1 MGAGKARGGVTRARG
16 PAGAHALARW
26 LSKYAVASRSKAR
39 ELVRSGRVTV
49 NGRVVRDP
57 ELSCHPARQK
67 IAVDGKPL
75 RSQEKIYLALHK
87 PIGYITTALDPEGRP
102 TAYDLLPEGTPRV
115 QAAGR
120 LDADSSGL
128 LVFTNDNDFAAL
140 LTEAGGK
147 VEKEY
152 VVSVEGVLR
161 PEDASR
167 FETGVVL
174 DGRKTRAA
182 RCEILERGDA
192 STIVR
197 VVLREGRNRQVRRM
211 FELLGHPV
219 LSLRRERVG
228 AIRLGNLKAGAA
240 RPLTRAERDETSTYF
255 SRSSRASV

>member
-1 MGAGKARGGVTRARG
+1 MDRRKTLGRMTRGQSPGK
-16 PAGAHALARW
+16 AHALARW
-26 LSKYAVASRSKAR
+26 LSKYAVASRSVAR
-39 ELVRSGRVTV
+39 EMVKGGRVTV

-57 ELSCHPARQK
+57 ELPCHPRRQK

-75 RSQEKIYLALHK
+75 RSQEKIYLAIHK
-87 PIGYITTALDPEGRP
+87 PVGCITTARDPEGRP

-128 LVFTNDNDFAAL
+128 LVFTNDNEFAAL
-140 LTEAGGK
+140 LTEAGGR

-167 FETGVVL
+167 FEKGVVL
-174 DGRKTRAA
+174 DGRKTRPA
-182 RCEILERGDA
+182 RCEILEREET
-192 STIVR
+192 STVVR

-219 LSLRRERVG
+219 LSLRRERIG
-228 AIRLGNLKAGAA
+228 AIRLGGLNAGAA
-240 RPLTRAERDETSTYF
+240 RPLTRVEFERT
-255 SRSSRASV
+255 RAAAAR